1 MKIEQGESSLISSST
16 SVSDLFFTEYLSQA
30 NGDFVKVYMYLY
42 FISKYNNDLKINDLA
57 KKLELPLKTIQD
69 ALKYW
74 EEQGLL
80 NRKGQ
85 GFVLT
90 NILEVEI
97 QKLYKPKV
105 SLSPENMKAISDNKI
120 RSKAITAINNEFF
133 QGVMSPSW
141 YGDIDLWFKKYNFD
155 EEVMIALFRYCF
167 NRSALNRNYVA
178 TVASAWNKSKIQS
191 FSDLDAYFQKQEK
204 LNIQIKDIKKK
215 LRLTRNLSMFEE
227 SYVEK
232 WTVTY
237 GYNSDIID
245 LALRKTTSKSNP
257 SFEYLDKLISDWHER
272 NFKTADQIKKY
283 LDDKKS
289 IPVQKDTKQNKDSKF
304 IKHNYSNLSDFYVNA
319 DEEE

>member
-16 SVSDLFFTEYLSQA
+16 SISDLFFTEYLSQA

-69 ALKYW
+69 AVKYW

-80 NRKGQ
+80 IRKGQ

-105 SLSPENMKAISDNKI
+105 SLSPENMKAISDNKV

-178 TVASAWNKSKIQS
+178 TVASAWNKSKIQN
-191 FSDLDAYFQKQEK
+191 FADLDTYFQKQEK
-204 LNIQIKDIKKK
+204 LSIQCKDIKKK

-232 WTVTY
+232 WIMTY
-237 GYNSDIID
+237 GYNSDVID
-245 LALRKTTSKSNP
+245 LALMKTTSKSNP

-283 LDDKKS
+283 LENKKTM
-289 IPVQKDTKQNKDSKF
+289 PVQKDTKSSKDSRTVNHSFK
-304 IKHNYSNLSDFYVNA
+304 NLSDFYVNA
-319 DEEE
+319 DDE

>member
-16 SVSDLFFTEYLSQA
+16 SISDLFFTEYLSQA

-80 NRKGQ
+80 MRKGQ

-90 NILEVEI
+90 NILEIEI

-120 RSKAITAINNEFF
+120 RSNAITAINDEFF

-155 EEVMIALFRYCF
+155 EEVMISLFRYCF

-178 TVASAWNKSKIQS
+178 TVASAWNKNKIKT
-191 FSDLDAYFQKQEK
+191 FADLDAYFQKQEK
-204 LNIQIKDIKKK
+204 LSLQCKDIKKK

-227 SYVEK
+227 AYVEK
-232 WTVTY
+232 WIMNY
-237 GYNSDIID
+237 GYDSNVID
-245 LALRKTTSKSNP
+245 LALMKTTSKSNP
-257 SFEYLDKLISDWHER
+257 SFEYIDKLISDWHER

-283 LDDKKS
+283 LENKKTMP
-289 IPVQKDTKQNKDSKF
+289 IQKDTKSSKDSKTVNHSF
-304 IKHNYSNLSDFYVNA
+304 KNLSDFYVNTDD
-319 DEEE
+319 DE

>member
-16 SVSDLFFTEYLSQA
+16 SISDLFFTEYLSQA

-80 NRKGQ
+80 IRKGQ

-90 NILEVEI
+90 NILEIEI

-105 SLSPENMKAISDNKI
+105 SLSPENMKAISDNKV
-120 RSKAITAINNEFF
+120 RAKAITAINNDFF

-155 EEVMIALFRYCF
+155 EEVMIALFRYCL

-204 LNIQIKDIKKK
+204 LNVQCKDIKKK

-227 SYVEK
+227 AYVEK
-232 WTVTY
+232 WIMTY

-245 LALRKTTSKSNP
+245 LALMKTTSKSNP
-257 SFEYLDKLISDWHER
+257 SFEYLDKLITDWHER

-283 LDDKKS
+283 LEKK
-289 IPVQKDTKQNKDSKF
+289 
-304 IKHNYSNLSDFYVNA
+304 
-319 DEEE
+319 

>member
-16 SVSDLFFTEYLSQA
+16 SISDLFFTEYLSQA

-69 ALKYW
+69 AVKYW

-80 NRKGQ
+80 IRKGP

-120 RSKAITAINNEFF
+120 RAKAITAINNEFF

-178 TVASAWNKSKIQS
+178 TVANAWNKSKIQS

-204 LNIQIKDIKKK
+204 LNEQCRDIKKK

-227 SYVEK
+227 AYVEK
-232 WTVTY
+232 WIMNY
-237 GYNSDIID
+237 GYNSDVID
-245 LALRKTTSKSNP
+245 LALMKTTSKSNP

-272 NFKTADQIKKY
+272 NYKTADQIKKY
-283 LDDKKS
+283 LETKKTM
-289 IPVQKDTKQNKDSKF
+289 PVQKDTKSGKDSKL
-304 IKHNYSNLSDFYVNA
+304 IKHNYSSLSDFYVNA
-319 DEEE
+319 DDED

>member
-16 SVSDLFFTEYLSQA
+16 SISDLFFTEYLSQA

-80 NRKGQ
+80 IRKGQ
-85 GFVLT
+85 GFFLT
-90 NILEVEI
+90 NILEIEI

-105 SLSPENMKAISDNKI
+105 SLSPENMKAISDNRI
-120 RSKAITAINNEFF
+120 RSNAITAINDEFF

-155 EEVMIALFRYCF
+155 EEVMIALFRYCC

-178 TVASAWNKSKIQS
+178 TVASAWNKSKIQT
-191 FSDLDAYFQKQEK
+191 FADLDSYFQKQEK
-204 LNIQIKDIKKK
+204 LNVQCKDIKKK

-227 SYVEK
+227 AYVEK
-232 WTVTY
+232 WIMNY
-237 GYNSDIID
+237 GYDSNVID
-245 LALRKTTSKSNP
+245 LALMKTTSKSNP
-257 SFEYLDKLISDWHER
+257 SFEYIDKLISDWHEK

-283 LDDKKS
+283 LDNKKNL
-289 IPVQKDTKQNKDSKF
+289 PVQKDTKTSKNSKTVNHSF
-304 IKHNYSNLSDFYVNA
+304 KNLSDFYMNT
-319 DEEE
+319 DEE

>member
-16 SVSDLFFTEYLSQA
+16 SISDLFFTEYLSQA

-80 NRKGQ
+80 IRKGQ

-90 NILEVEI
+90 NILEIEI

-105 SLSPENMKAISDNKI
+105 SLSPENMKAISDNRI
-120 RSKAITAINNEFF
+120 RSKAITAINDEFF

-178 TVASAWNKSKIQS
+178 TVAGAWNKSKIQT
-191 FSDLDAYFQKQEK
+191 FADLDAYFQKQEK
-204 LNIQIKDIKKK
+204 LNLQCKDIKKK

-227 SYVEK
+227 AYVEK
-232 WTVTY
+232 WIMTY
-237 GYNSDIID
+237 GYDANVID
-245 LALRKTTSKSNP
+245 LALMKTTSKSNP
-257 SFEYLDKLISDWHER
+257 SFEYIDKLISDWHER

-283 LDDKKS
+283 LDNKKTM
-289 IPVQKDTKQNKDSKF
+289 PVQKDVKANKNSKF

-319 DEEE
+319 DEED